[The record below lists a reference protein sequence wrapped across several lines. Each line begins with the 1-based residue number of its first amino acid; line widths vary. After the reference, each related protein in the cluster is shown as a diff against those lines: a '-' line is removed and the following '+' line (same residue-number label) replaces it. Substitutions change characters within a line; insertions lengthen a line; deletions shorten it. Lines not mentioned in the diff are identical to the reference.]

1 MRITFVG
8 FNLWCGGAE
17 RAMSNMANYWAKKG
31 WEITILTLI
40 QNRQPLCYDLHPDIE
55 YHDLGYFEYSGEPD
69 AEISLSLA
77 KETAL
82 AEPSDA
88 ERAVLEEELGRLA
101 MLRRAIIK
109 SRPQAVIAFQHS
121 LNVRV
126 LLATRGLNIPVIVS
140 ERSTPPHE
148 IIKQTGWALLR
159 LRLYPTA
166 TCLVTLTEEALSYF
180 PEAVRGR
187 GRVIPNLVLS
197 PAAAGNGN
205 EKRNGNGKVLMA
217 MGRLAPVKGFDLLL
231 RAFALVAREHPS
243 WSLEI
248 WGEGLM
254 RTELGSLAAELGITE
269 RVRLPGFTKHPHAT
283 LRRADLFAMSSRY
296 EGFPNALCEA
306 MACGL
311 AAVSFDCPGGPRN
324 IIRDGVDGV
333 LVEAG
338 SVTAMAA
345 SLNRLMGD
353 EAERNR
359 LGVRA
364 REVVK
369 RFDAEKIMAMWER
382 LILNES

>member
-31 WEITILTLI
+31 WKITILTLI

-55 YHDLGYFEYSGEPD
+55 HRDLGYFEYSGAPD

-77 KETAL
+77 EEEAL
-82 AEPSDA
+82 AETSA
-88 ERAVLEEELGRLA
+88 VERAVLEEELGRLA
-101 MLRRAIIK
+101 MLRQAIIK
-109 SRPQAVIAFQHS
+109 SRPHAVIAFQHS

-148 IIKQTGWALLR
+148 IIKQTGWARLR
-159 LRLYPTA
+159 LRLYPGA
-166 TCLVTLTEEALSYF
+166 TCLVTLTEEALGYF
-180 PEAVRGR
+180 PDSVKKR
-187 GRVIPNLVLS
+187 GRVIPNLVLAPS
-197 PAAAGNGN
+197 AAANGN
-205 EKRNGNGKVLMA
+205 EKRDKNGKVLMA
-217 MGRLAPVKGFDLLL
+217 LGRLAPVKGFDLLL
-231 RAFALVAREHPS
+231 QAFALVAASHPA

-254 RTELGSLAAELGITE
+254 RSELESLASALGIIE
-269 RVRLPGFTKHPHAT
+269 RVRLPGFTNHPHAT

-324 IIRDGVDGV
+324 IIRDGIDGV
-333 LVEAG
+333 LVAAEN
-338 SVTAMAA
+338 VTAMAA
-345 SLNRLMGD
+345 SLDRLMGD

-359 LGVRA
+359 LSIRA
-364 REVVK
+364 KEVVK

-382 LILNES
+382 LVL

>member
-17 RAMSNMANYWAKKG
+17 RAMSNMANYWAKRG
-31 WEITILTLI
+31 WEITVLTLI
-40 QNRQPLCYDLHPDIE
+40 QNGQPLCYDLHPGVE
-55 YHDLGYFEYSGEPD
+55 HRDLGYFEYAGEPD
-69 AEISLSLA
+69 AEIGSSLA
-77 KETAL
+77 GEVSL
-82 AEPSDA
+82 AELSAA
-88 ERAVLEEELGRLA
+88 ERAVVEEELGRLA

-109 SRPQAVIAFQHS
+109 SRPRAVIAFQHS

-126 LLATRGLNIPVIVS
+126 LLATRGLKIPVIVS
-140 ERSTPPHE
+140 ERSTPHHE

-159 LRLYPTA
+159 LRLYPRA

-180 PEAVRGR
+180 PEAIRKR

-197 PAAAGNGN
+197 PPACANGG
-205 EKRNGNGKVLMA
+205 EKRDKNGKVLMA

-231 RAFALVAREHPS
+231 QAFSLVTSSHPA

-254 RTELGSLAAELGITE
+254 RPELERLTSELGMTG
-269 RVRLPGFTKHPHAT
+269 RVRLPGFTKQPHAT

-311 AAVSFDCPGGPRN
+311 PAVSFDCPGGPRY
-324 IIRDGVDGV
+324 IIRDGIDGV
-333 LVEAG
+333 LVAAE

-345 SLNRLMGD
+345 SLDRLMGD
-353 EAERNR
+353 EAERRRMSVN
-359 LGVRA
+359 A
-364 REVVK
+364 REVVN
-369 RFDAEKIMAMWER
+369 RFDAEKIMSMWQR
-382 LILNES
+382 LVL

>member
-17 RAMSNMANYWAKKG
+17 RAMSNMANHWAKKG
-31 WEITILTLI
+31 WEITLLTLI
-40 QNRQPLCYDLHPDIE
+40 QDCQPLCYDLHPDVE
-55 YHDLGYFEYSGEPD
+55 FHDLGYFEYSGEPD
-69 AEISLSLA
+69 AEIRLSLA
-77 KETAL
+77 EESAL
-82 AEPSDA
+82 AETSDV
-88 ERAVLEEELGRLA
+88 ERAVLEEELGQLA

-109 SRPQAVIAFQHS
+109 SRPRAVIAFQHS

-140 ERSTPPHE
+140 ERSTPAHE

-159 LRLYPTA
+159 LRLYPGA
-166 TCLVTLTEEALSYF
+166 TCLVTLTEEALIYF
-180 PEAVRGR
+180 PDAIRKR

-197 PAAAGNGN
+197 PPADANGNG
-205 EKRNGNGKVLMA
+205 KRDKNGKVLMA
-217 MGRLAPVKGFDLLL
+217 LGRLAPVKGYDLLL
-231 RAFALVAREHPS
+231 RAFALVAREHPD

-254 RTELGSLAAELGITE
+254 RSELERLASELGIIE

-311 AAVSFDCPGGPRN
+311 PAVSFDCPGGPRN
-324 IIRDGVDGV
+324 IIRDGIDGV
-333 LVEAG
+333 LVADG

-345 SLNRLMGD
+345 SLDRLMGD

-364 REVVK
+364 REVVE